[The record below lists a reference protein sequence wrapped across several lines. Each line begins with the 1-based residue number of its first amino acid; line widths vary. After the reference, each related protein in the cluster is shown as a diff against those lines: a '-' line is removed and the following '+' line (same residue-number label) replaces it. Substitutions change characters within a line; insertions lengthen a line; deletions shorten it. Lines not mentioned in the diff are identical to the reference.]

1 MNNFI
6 VLVGVLYMLY
16 NTVIIIV
23 MQVKRISLS
32 EAKEVVRD
40 WLRDCLF
47 GKKEIIDVTFLNTLF
62 EDIRNLLGDKK
73 FHELQELN
81 NSFPVYEA
89 GSNSYSG
96 YIRIMIL
103 LDVDDINEKA
113 RVEAILKKRL
123 YDHLLTLGM
132 PSPVIL
138 SSWEIWNGLSS
149 IKLQYSST
157 EEEKSRLM
165 KIQELHAK
173 QIINAHSKLV
183 EDEDDELQN
192 E

>member
-47 GKKEIIDVTFLNTLF
+47 GNKEIIDVTFLNTLF

-81 NSFPVYEA
+81 NSFPVYEV

-96 YIRIMIL
+96 YMRVMIL
-103 LDVDDINEKA
+103 SDDINEKA
-113 RVEAILKKRL
+113 RVQEVLEKRL

-149 IKLQYSST
+149 IKLQYSCT

-173 QIINAHSKLV
+173 QIINANSKLV